1 MTGCS
6 NSCIESGAG
15 FRLVTRECLAPHDCA
30 EGLHHSVQ
38 ICHERLASSFHCNQ
52 RILYEVSAPSEV
64 LETPM
69 YVYVQCAYIIR

>member
-52 RILYEVSAPSEV
+52 RISTNQYASILCSRYKVRFIYSF
-64 LETPM
+64 LF
-69 YVYVQCAYIIR
+69 